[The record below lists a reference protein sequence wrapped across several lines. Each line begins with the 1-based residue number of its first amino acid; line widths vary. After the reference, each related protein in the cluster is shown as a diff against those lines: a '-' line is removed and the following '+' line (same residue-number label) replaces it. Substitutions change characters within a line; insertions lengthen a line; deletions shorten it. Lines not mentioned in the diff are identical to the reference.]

1 MRNISSVVWCGL
13 VWSGLVWA
21 GLVWSGLGSERPW
34 EALGSSGRLWVALG
48 SPGSS
53 GKLWEVL
60 GGSGGKSGRAWEA
73 HVPGG
78 APESPGDSQR
88 GAPGKLTKMSTL
100 KEEFSIKSVI
110 ENQGWISQKFR
121 AWRPGDPD

>member
-1 MRNISSVVWCGL
+1 MWSGVVWSGL
-13 VWSGLVWA
+13 GWSGLVWA
-21 GLVWSGLGSERPW
+21 LRGP
-34 EALGSSGRLWVALG
+34 GRLWEVLGDSGWLWGAQEAL
-48 SPGSS
+48 GSS

-88 GAPGKLTKMSTL
+88 GVPGKLTKMSTL